1 MFKYKKNILINKIL
15 IKFKPNLSM
24 KKQFDRILLLNQKI
38 YSFFFYVARTPQNLE
53 NLNKSNTI

>member
-24 KKQFDRILLLNQKI
+24 KKQFDRILPLNQKF
-38 YSFFFYVARTPQNLE
+38 YSFFMFQDSS
-53 NLNKSNTI
+53 KSRKS